1 VQILGFEPGFSQEVE
16 MAEAPQARDLE
27 AILARLD
34 QGWQEL
40 AELLR
45 SQAQVRSQVVA
56 AQKFV
61 LVEAGG
67 EPRGTLEVKEDGSC
81 GLVLLDETGRYRAWL
96 GLKKDG
102 SAYLSLKDRFGRICW
117 ESPQEPRS
125 TGQVPPAPGGE
136 AESPGVPPGSDG
148 SVALARLEKLVTE
161 LAGLRQVLESQ
172 GQTADLVQ
180 EPGRVAPSPGDEAEV
195 GPGDLVSRRL
205 EKLEHRH
212 RWLQVWGVL
221 VAGLWLAALVGLAF
235 MMHRAPQGSVALTAP
250 ALTIHDAGGA
260 RRAWLG
266 PRDGGLYLDLLD
278 QEGKIRTTLGL
289 NQDGDPLL
297 QLYDRSHK
305 LRAELALTAAG
316 EPGLSLADQAGWL
329 RVALGSISPR
339 YQVPADILERP
350 LSSLVLFNQDG
361 VPVWRAPLHWRR

>member
-1 VQILGFEPGFSQEVE
+1 
-16 MAEAPQARDLE
+16 MAEAPQARDL
-27 AILARLD
+27 AAVLARLE
-34 QGWQEL
+34 QGWREL
-40 AELLR
+40 AELLQ
-45 SQAQVRSQVVA
+45 SQPQVGSQVVA

-61 LVEAGG
+61 LVDARG
-67 EPRGTLEVKEDGSC
+67 EPRGKLEVKEDGSC
-81 GLVLLDETGRYRAWL
+81 GLVLLDEAGKYRAWL
-96 GLKKDG
+96 GLKEDG

-117 ESPQEPRS
+117 ESPTQERRS
-125 TGQVPPAPGGE
+125 AGQVSPAPGVE
-136 AESPGVPPGSDG
+136 PETPGMPPGPDDPA
-148 SVALARLEKLVTE
+148 VLAQIEKLGTE
-161 LAGLRQVLESQ
+161 VAGLRQLLESQ

-180 EPGRVAPSPGDEAEV
+180 EPGRAAPAPGAKAEV
-195 GPGDLVSRRL
+195 GPGDPVSRRL

-212 RWLQVWGVL
+212 RWLQVWGAL

-235 MMHRAPQGSVALTAP
+235 MMHRAPQRSVDLTAP

-289 NQDGDPLL
+289 NQEGDPLL

-316 EPGLSLADQAGWL
+316 DPGLSLVDQAGRL
-329 RVALGSISPR
+329 RVALGSINPR
-339 YQVPADILERP
+339 YQAPADILERP